1 LSTWQ
6 QSTTL
11 ANETT
16 GYFKNAAGNAIP
28 VGGSTTTVF
37 NYVQV
42 GSIIKFTA
50 PTINGITYYFDR
62 NNRLQ
67 PGVPTKP
74 DESLEIWASPQ
85 AIIGDGYNGGIGNLP
100 SGAGPVTLNN
110 FVPTN
115 AVVDSIIP
123 VFITD
128 LPLSLEQ
135 QMGDQI
141 ELFRNF
147 GIGYASTE
155 ITTPQGNKIN
165 PGTWYL
171 ISSTNLDANATWSQT
186 NAGSTSGTNQDSS
199 WLAQFVVE
207 NQNYTVTFRGLAYNF
222 GSVLQTRF
230 FFYDDQLVYDSR
242 TGTIIKDFINVLA
255 MNTQPNN
262 SNPLQ
267 SDVYMNIIGQPV
279 ESDGYV
285 DDFHG
290 L

>member
-1 LSTWQ
+1 M
-6 QSTTL
+6 
-11 ANETT
+11 
-16 GYFKNAAGNAIP
+16 
-28 VGGSTTTVF
+28 
-37 NYVQV
+37 
-42 GSIIKFTA
+42 
-50 PTINGITYYFDR
+50 
-62 NNRLQ
+62 
-67 PGVPTKP
+67 
-74 DESLEIWASPQ
+74 
-85 AIIGDGYNGGIGNLP
+85 
-100 SGAGPVTLNN
+100 
-110 FVPTN
+110 PTN

-285 DDFHG
+285 DDFQVLVSFRDSDNDGVPDNPDFFEEIVGPVPAIPSTGPWVFLHNES
-290 L
+290 LRFLQRLWYQYITYSLENL